1 MKEER
6 NVAEKNSVFE
16 KVTDTRACSVTD
28 SVTDDKG
35 SETPSFSAQDKKEL
49 RAGVIC
55 GIIFMATMAMIAFRE
70 TLLPSTHEFFRAMM
84 GGKVVFSQMLVV
96 AFTLASCSSVVYY
109 FMKPL
114 PGAVVTM
121 LAIISMSIDST
132 PLWTVAMF
140 IVAMLEM
147 YLMIYWMLPP
157 LLPALKEMEFFRR
170 EESKSEG

>member
-6 NVAEKNSVFE
+6 NIAEESSAFG
-16 KVTDTRACSVTD
+16 KVTDTRACLAAG
-28 SVTDDKG
+28 DKG
-35 SETPSFSAQDKKEL
+35 SETTSLSAQDKKEV

-70 TLLPSTHEFFRAMM
+70 ILLPSTHEFFRAFMD
-84 GGKVVFSQMLVV
+84 GKVAFSQMFVI
-96 AFTLASCSSVVYY
+96 AFTLASCSSVVYF
-109 FMKPL
+109 FMKPF

-121 LAIISMSIDST
+121 MAIISLSIDST

-157 LLPALKEMEFFRR
+157 LLPALREMEFFKRA
-170 EESKSEG
+170 ESTNVGVK

>member
-6 NVAEKNSVFE
+6 NIAEESSAFG
-16 KVTDTRACSVTD
+16 KVTDTRACSAAG
-28 SVTDDKG
+28 DKENG
-35 SETPSFSAQDKKEL
+35 ASSFSAQDKKEI

-70 TLLPSTHEFFRAMM
+70 TLLPSTHEFFRAFMD
-84 GGKVVFSQMLVV
+84 GKVAFSQMFVI
-96 AFTLASCSSVVYY
+96 AFTLASCSSVVYF
-109 FMKPL
+109 FMKPF

-121 LAIISMSIDST
+121 MAIISLSIDST

-147 YLMIYWMLPP
+147 YLMVYWMFPP
-157 LLPALKEMEFFRR
+157 LLPALREMEFFKRA
-170 EESKSEG
+170 ESKSAGR

>member
-6 NVAEKNSVFE
+6 NIAEESSAFG
-16 KVTDTRACSVTD
+16 KVTDTRACSVAGG
-28 SVTDDKG
+28 KEG
-35 SETPSFSAQDKKEL
+35 ETASFSAQDKKEI

-55 GIIFMATMAMIAFRE
+55 GVVFMATMAMIAFRE
-70 TLLPSTHEFFRAMM
+70 ILLPSTHEFFRAFMD
-84 GGKVVFSQMLVV
+84 GKVAFSQMFVI
-96 AFTLASCSSVVYY
+96 AFTLASCSSVVYF
-109 FMKPL
+109 FMKPF

-121 LAIISMSIDST
+121 MAIISLSIDST

-157 LLPALKEMEFFRR
+157 LLPALREMEFFKRV
-170 EESKSEG
+170 ESKSEGH

>member
-6 NVAEKNSVFE
+6 NIAEESSAFG
-16 KVTDTRACSVTD
+16 KVTDTRACSVAGD
-28 SVTDDKG
+28 RG
-35 SETPSFSAQDKKEL
+35 SETTSLSAQDKKEV

-70 TLLPSTHEFFRAMM
+70 TLLPSTHEFFRAFMD
-84 GGKVVFSQMLVV
+84 GKVAFPQMFVI
-96 AFTLASCSSVVYY
+96 AFTLASCSSVVYF
-109 FMKPL
+109 FMKPF

-121 LAIISMSIDST
+121 MAIISLSIDST

-157 LLPALKEMEFFRR
+157 LLPALREMEFFKRA
-170 EESKSEG
+170 ESENGGAK